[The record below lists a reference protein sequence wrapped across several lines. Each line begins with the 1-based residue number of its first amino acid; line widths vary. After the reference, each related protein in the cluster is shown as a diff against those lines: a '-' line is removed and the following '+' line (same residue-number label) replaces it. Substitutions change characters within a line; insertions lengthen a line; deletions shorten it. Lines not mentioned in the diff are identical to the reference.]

1 MSNPAFGLFGQAVE
15 YWTDAWQRSILM
27 MDVLYQRGNER
38 NAREHETAPHVL
50 TFEFDTLIDGRT
62 LDRPCNYSLMRIVPP
77 PGVVI
82 DDTKRPFIV
91 FDPRAGHGPGIAGMK
106 QDSEIGVVLK
116 AGNPC
121 YFVGFLPDPEPGQTI
136 EDVCRAEARFIEH
149 VATLHPQAEGKPAL
163 IANCQAGWQ
172 IMMTAA
178 LRPGITGPLMLA
190 GAPLSYWAGV
200 RGKNPLRYLGGLLGG
215 TWMTSLAGDLGNGH
229 FDGAHLVSNFESMNP
244 SNTYWK
250 KAYNVYANVDTE
262 AERFLEFE
270 RWWGNPV
277 LLNAHE
283 MQFIADNLF
292 VGNRLSNG
300 TIHDSEGRRID
311 LRNISAPIIVFCSWG
326 DDITPPQ
333 QALGWL
339 LDLYEDDA
347 ALVAAGQTVIY
358 STHQSIG
365 HLGIFVSASVANKE
379 HEEFT
384 RSMDLIDVLPPGLY
398 EAVFVEKSDDM
409 ANPDLADGRYVM
421 RFERRDVRS
430 LAAMGGNDDEDE
442 RRFATVARLSEVTQ
456 GLYRTYASPYV
467 KAVASEPVAE
477 WLRFMHPYRLR
488 YETFSDKNPLMNG
501 IPALAEKVRAERR
514 PVSKDNPFLV
524 MQEQVSNGITAM
536 LDQYKHVRDQW
547 VESMFLNIYGQPL
560 LQTLVGLRADSG
572 SVRRRIGRDIAR
584 ESVLAARRTD
594 LAKQMA
600 VGGEPHGVI
609 RSLLYVA
616 RSPEMRAADERAFAA
631 LREVR
636 QRIPDSRRVSLS
648 RFKEIVHEQNMI
660 LQLDE
665 ARAMAEMP
673 QLMPREPEERQRV
686 WNSIRSIL
694 TAAGELKGEAA
705 RRLAYVGELLSSP
718 AQAASVAPPTA
729 PDAALP
735 HVTLELKAEPLGAIP
750 TSAAGVSAADEPTGP
765 DQPPVFVPP
774 QAASR
779 ASAKAGGKG
788 HAKGRSKPPK

>member
-15 YWTDAWQRSILM
+15 YWTDAWQRSVLM

-50 TFEFDTLIDGRT
+50 SFEFDTLIDGRT
-62 LDRPCNYSLMRIVPP
+62 LERPCNYSLMRIVPP

-82 DDTKRPFIV
+82 DDSKRPFIV

-149 VATLHPQAEGKPAL
+149 VAALHPQAEGKPAL

-200 RGKNPLRYLGGLLGG
+200 RGKNPLRYLGGLSGG
-215 TWMTSLAGDLGNGH
+215 TWMTSLVGDLGNGR

-244 SNTYWK
+244 ANTYWK

-300 TIHDSEGRRID
+300 TIHDSDGRRID

-409 ANPDLADGRYVM
+409 ANPALADGRYVM

-430 LAAMGGNDDEDE
+430 LAAMGGNDEEDE

-456 GLYRTYASPYV
+456 GLYRTYASPMV
-467 KAVASEPVAE
+467 KAIATEPVAE

-488 YETFSDKNPLMNG
+488 YETFSDKNPLMSG
-501 IPALAEKVRAERR
+501 IPALAEKVRAERQ
-514 PVSKDNPFLV
+514 PVSPDNPFV
-524 MQEQVSNGITAM
+524 KMQEQVSNGIIAM
-536 LDQYKHVRDQW
+536 LDQYQHARDQW
-547 VESMFLNIYGQPL
+547 VENFFIHVYGQPL

-584 ESVLAARRTD
+584 ESVLAARRTE
-594 LAKQMA
+594 LAKHMA
-600 VGGEPHGVI
+600 TGDESDGVV

-616 RSPEMRAADERAFAA
+616 RSPEMRSADERAFAA

-636 QRIPDSRRVSLS
+636 QLIPASRRVSLA

-665 ARAMAEMP
+665 ARAMVEMP
-673 QLMPREPEERQRV
+673 HLMPLDPEGRQRV
-686 WNSIRSIL
+686 WGSIQAIM

-705 RRLAYVGELLSSP
+705 RRLAYVGELLKSP
-718 AQAASVAPPTA
+718 SPDLSIAPPSV

-735 HVTLELKAEPLGAIP
+735 HVTLELKAAPLGEIP
-750 TSAAGVSAADEPTGP
+750 TSAAGIDPDDEP
-765 DQPPVFVPP
+765 PPLVPP
-774 QAASR
+774 LAASR
-779 ASAKAGGKG
+779 ASGA
-788 HAKGRSKPPK
+788 AKGGDKGNGKRRGKSPK

>member
-1 MSNPAFGLFGQAVE
+1 MSNPAFGLFGQAAE

-27 MDVLYQRGNER
+27 MDTLYKRGNER
-38 NAREHETAPHVL
+38 NVRTHDTAPHVL
-50 TFEFDTLIDGRT
+50 TFKFDVLIDGRT
-62 LDRPCNYSLMRIVPP
+62 LEHPCNYSLMRIVPP
-77 PGVVI
+77 AGTQI
-82 DDTKRPFIV
+82 DEAKRPFIV
-91 FDPRAGHGPGIAGMK
+91 FDPRAGHGPGIGGMK

-116 AGNPC
+116 AGHPC
-121 YFVGFLPDPEPGQTI
+121 YFVGFLPDPVPGQTI

-149 VATLHPQAEGKPAL
+149 VATLHPEAEGKPAL

-172 IMMTAA
+172 VMMTAA
-178 LRPGITGPLMLA
+178 LRPDITGPLLLA

-215 TWMTSLAGDLGNGH
+215 TWMTSLAGDLGNGR

-244 SNTYWK
+244 ANTYWK
-250 KAYNVYANVDTE
+250 KAYNVYSNIDTE

-270 RWWGNPV
+270 KWWGNPV
-277 LLNAHE
+277 LLNAEE
-283 MQFIADNLF
+283 MQYIADNLF

-300 TIHDSEGRRID
+300 TIHDSDGRRID

-347 ALVAAGQTVIY
+347 ALVSAGQTVIY

-398 EAVFVEKSDDM
+398 EAVFVEKSDEM
-409 ANPDLADGRYVM
+409 ANPELADGRYVM

-430 LAAMGGNDDEDE
+430 LAAMGVNDDEDE

-456 GLYRTYASPYV
+456 GLYRTYASPVV
-467 KAVASEPVAE
+467 KTMASEPVAE
-477 WLRFMHPYRLR
+477 WMRLMHPYRLR
-488 YETFSDKNPLMNG
+488 YETFSSQNPFLNG
-501 IPALAEKVRAERR
+501 IGAMADKVRAERK
-514 PVSKDNPFLV
+514 PVSEDNPFLLA
-524 MQEQVSNGITAM
+524 QEQMSNAIVGV
-536 LDQYKHVRDQW
+536 LEQYQAVRDQW
-547 VESMFLNIYGQPL
+547 VEKTFLSLYGQPL

-584 ESVLAARRTD
+584 ESVVAARRTE

-616 RSPEMRAADERAFAA
+616 RSPEMRSADERAFAA

-636 QRIPDSRRVSLS
+636 RHIPASRRVPLHK
-648 RFKEIVHEQNMI
+648 FKEIVHEQNMI

-665 ARAMAEMP
+665 ARAMAEMLH
-673 QLMPREPEERQRV
+673 LMPHEPAERQRV
-686 WNSIRSIL
+686 WNSIRSIM

-705 RRLAYVGELLSSP
+705 RRLAHVGELLLT
-718 AQAASVAPPTA
+718 QAAVGHGNGAHVEAQSAVAMPAVAAPPAAAPPSVAASSSTA
-729 PDAALP
+729 ASSSVA
-735 HVTLELKAEPLGAIP
+735 V
-750 TSAAGVSAADEPTGP
+750 PTGLP
-765 DQPPVFVPP
+765 APAVAAAAKA

-779 ASAKAGGKG
+779 ASGKIRT
-788 HAKGRSKPPK
+788 KGKPHK